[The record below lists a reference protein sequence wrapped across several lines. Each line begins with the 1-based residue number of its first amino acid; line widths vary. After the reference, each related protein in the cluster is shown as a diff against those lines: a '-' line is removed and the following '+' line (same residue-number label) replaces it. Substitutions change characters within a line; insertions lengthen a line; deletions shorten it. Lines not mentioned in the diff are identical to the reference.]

1 MIDGDPNAQ
10 SGRTTSDERFGRRRR
25 RPAVQVSLVRRSQEL
40 VRMLKGFGDAPKPRE
55 VHLLRTTIRRV
66 ETFFPDEEHAAT
78 VERKV
83 QKQLDRVRRRAG
95 KVRDVDVH
103 LKALRTL
110 PRTLDTEG
118 RETLARSLE
127 KARERRL
134 KRLARALADA
144 RDHGIVKRLRQVT
157 AALSAAA
164 DAHAVDPE
172 RAFVA
177 ILDDFARARREAEP
191 IDAARL
197 HLFRIA
203 AKRLRYRAEMLP
215 SSTASAAA
223 VTELKRVQDAIGA
236 WHDWLTLGDRAEN
249 EIEDRG
255 SPLLAAVRARTET
268 EFGAAIRAVER
279 AARRLEKI
287 RPTAVRKGV
296 RRMSADHVG
305 GAGHSAAAL
314 A

>member
-1 MIDGDPNAQ
+1 MIDGDPSAQ

-25 RPAVQVSLVRRSQEL
+25 RPAMHVSLQRRSQDL
-40 VRMLKGFGDAPKPRE
+40 VRMLKGLGDAPKPRD

-66 ETFFPDEEHAAT
+66 ETFFSDAEHAAAA
-78 VERKV
+78 ERKV

-103 LKALRTL
+103 VKALRAL
-110 PRTLDTEG
+110 PRTLDIEA
-118 RETLARSLE
+118 RELLARALE
-127 KARERRL
+127 KARQRRL
-134 KRLARALADA
+134 KRLARALGAA

-157 AALSAAA
+157 VALAATA
-164 DAHAVDPE
+164 DARAVDPD
-172 RAFVA
+172 RALTA

-191 IDAARL
+191 LSAPTL
-197 HLFRIA
+197 HVFRIA
-203 AKRLRYRAEMLP
+203 TKRLRYRAEMLP
-215 SSTASAAA
+215 SSTAAATA

-236 WHDWLTLGDRAEN
+236 WHDWLTLGARADE
-249 EIEDRG
+249 EIEDAA
-255 SPLLAAVRARTET
+255 SPLLAAVRARTEAELAKAMRTT
-268 EFGAAIRAVER
+268 ERV
-279 AARRLEKI
+279 ARRLEKI

-296 RRMSADHVG
+296 RRMTADELG